1 MPTFSLKENINLLK
15 FIFFT
20 HPKRTMEAEFIIHN
34 EKEYID
40 AVNRLDKLMDS
51 LYDYKKLKFNERDE
65 KTFYIYSLMEKIERL
80 QDSITDYEVALSEL
94 KDND

>member
-51 LYDYKKLKFNERDE
+51 LYGYKKVNFNDPDER
-65 KTFYIYSLMEKIERL
+65 TFYIYALMEKIEKL
-80 QDSITDYEVALSEL
+80 QDSINDYEVSLSEL
-94 KDND
+94 KYE

>member
-1 MPTFSLKENINLLK
+1 MTEVNDIIINNEN
-15 FIFFT
+15 
-20 HPKRTMEAEFIIHN
+20 
-34 EKEYID
+34 EYIE

-65 KTFYIYSLMEKIERL
+65 KTFYIYSLMEKIEKL
-80 QDSITDYEVALSEL
+80 QDSIIDYEVSLSEL

>member
-1 MPTFSLKENINLLK
+1 MTEVNDIIINNEN
-15 FIFFT
+15 
-20 HPKRTMEAEFIIHN
+20 
-34 EKEYID
+34 EYIE